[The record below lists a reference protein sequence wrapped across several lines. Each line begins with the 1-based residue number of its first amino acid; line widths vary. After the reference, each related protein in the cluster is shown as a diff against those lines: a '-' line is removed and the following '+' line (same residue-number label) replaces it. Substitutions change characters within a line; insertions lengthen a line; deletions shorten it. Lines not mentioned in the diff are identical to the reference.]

1 MKVCILVLAL
11 VLAGCGSGVGGS
23 VPSGGT
29 ADAATSPSVAASAVA
44 TLPTGRIAYMRVDP
58 DNIERYFT
66 VDPDGSNERVL
77 FETQGCA
84 CIRWSPDGSQIWT
97 VTETATAL
105 AYTTMDPD
113 GGNRVVHV
121 PDIPTLSLAPG
132 FGSADGRRVAFFGWD
147 ETDPVRTGLWT
158 ASVDLSDLRQVT
170 QVPAGVRGIDPIGMS
185 ADGSHIYFHGDLG
198 ENHDNGFH
206 HAGNVYVIAAD
217 GTGLRQINPEGTETE
232 VTGTGLSTDG
242 RRFAFTAWRV
252 GRGAAGNA
260 LFVVDDVDE
269 DAVQVTDFGDMW
281 GATWSPD
288 GRWIGYLT
296 SADAAALIALIKPD
310 GTGATAV
317 TPKDASQA
325 ITMPTWSPDGS
336 HLLVRRG
343 ERRSNDL
350 WIMDLEGTFVSQVTH
365 RPAAY
370 DIYSWA
376 PVRAT

>member
-217 GTGLRQINPEGTETE
+217 GTGLPQIK
-232 VTGTGLSTDG
+232 SG
-242 RRFAFTAWRV
+242 RDR
-252 GRGAAGNA
+252 
-260 LFVVDDVDE
+260 D
-269 DAVQVTDFGDMW
+269 
-281 GATWSPD
+281 
-288 GRWIGYLT
+288 
-296 SADAAALIALIKPD
+296 
-310 GTGATAV
+310 
-317 TPKDASQA
+317 
-325 ITMPTWSPDGS
+325 
-336 HLLVRRG
+336 
-343 ERRSNDL
+343 
-350 WIMDLEGTFVSQVTH
+350 
-365 RPAAY
+365 
-370 DIYSWA
+370 
-376 PVRAT
+376 